1 MKAYNIRKQD
11 IALYLKIRYTIHERG
26 DYVPNFES
34 LYLYLF
40 NRITDA
46 VEEIKEQN
54 YGKAREILMKAQE
67 EAEERY
73 MKEE

>member
-1 MKAYNIRKQD
+1 MPD
-11 IALYLKIRYTIHERG
+11 
-26 DYVPNFES
+26 FES
-34 LYLYLF
+34 LYLFLF

-46 VEEIKEQN
+46 LGEIKEQN
-54 YGKAREILMKAQE
+54 YGKAREILLKAQE

>member
-1 MKAYNIRKQD
+1 MKAYIIRKQD
-11 IALYLKIRYTIHERG
+11 IVLYLIIRYNIQERG
-26 DYVPNFES
+26 DYMPDFES

-46 VEEIKEQN
+46 LGEIKEQN
-54 YGKAREILMKAQE
+54 YGKAREILLKAQE